1 MTTPNT
7 EDLRALVAKWRAIAE
22 EDKPANIYPAPL
34 NEVDG
39 VTGYLWL
46 GLQYERGVYEA
57 KLELAYELEALLDAG
72 GPAVAADDVDKACA
86 TCCHIAVS
94 PAHDKPHGQMLTTGF
109 ESHPFQPATARP
121 SAGTA
126 AVCESVE
133 RLSNMCDSSD
143 QINDAKGQ
151 PCLVLEGSNDCY
163 QHPGG
168 KFPATAVAADDV
180 PTVTIMEDV
189 GDPEWFTQPSQCAVK
204 VDSAGISVAQM
215 TTHSPAYPPLVN
227 VTEARKMLGGRGRGK
242 IYKLIDGNEIDSVK
256 DGNRRMIV
264 TASILAYI
272 DRLEHTMTKAP
283 PAEQN

>member
-1 MTTPNT
+1 
-7 EDLRALVAKWRAIAE
+7 
-22 EDKPANIYPAPL
+22 
-34 NEVDG
+34 
-39 VTGYLWL
+39 
-46 GLQYERGVYEA
+46 
-57 KLELAYELEALLDAG
+57 
-72 GPAVAADDVDKACA
+72 
-86 TCCHIAVS
+86 
-94 PAHDKPHGQMLTTGF
+94 
-109 ESHPFQPATARP
+109 ARP

-204 VDSAGISVAQM
+204 VG
-215 TTHSPAYPPLVN
+215 
-227 VTEARKMLGGRGRGK
+227 
-242 IYKLIDGNEIDSVK
+242 
-256 DGNRRMIV
+256 
-264 TASILAYI
+264 LAAEL
-272 DRLEHTMTKAP
+272 DELKAVAP
-283 PAEQN
+283 PPERNVGLELATLSIMFARHGFNPVVGGEYEALIREISALTQPASQPVFATTCTGHQHEGCNYLGLCGSVCNKCGNLLECVTWMTRPARQRGGGE